1 MSEIRK
7 RTQKREHEN
16 LSPFAAKSDE
26 SLGRARTETSCEI
39 RTEFQRDRDRIIHS
53 KAWRRLKDKT
63 QVFLSQNKDHYRNR
77 LTHTLEVSQI
87 SRTIARALNL
97 NEDLTEAIAYGHD
110 IGHTPF
116 GHAGERALRQV
127 EPSFHHA
134 LQSVRMLEAIER
146 DGQGLNLTHEV
157 LDGIVNHS
165 TGANPKTLEGKI
177 VQISDKIA
185 YLNHDVDDVI
195 THKKLSFGDI
205 PPIVNEVFGDTKT
218 KRIDAMVKS
227 IILNFNGDIVM
238 PNPQK
243 DIFNLLRNFLF
254 ENVYKHEDVMSEEK
268 RYENIV
274 LDLFE
279 HYNRDVSHFNGFY
292 REIAEREGT
301 KRAAMDYI
309 SGMTDSYAR
318 NKHRKFFGKRKE
330 I

>member
-7 RTQKREHEN
+7 RMEQREHDN
-16 LSPFAAKSDE
+16 LSPFAAKSNE
-26 SLGRARTETSCEI
+26 SSGRAIQEKSCDI

-116 GHAGERALRQV
+116 GHAGERALQQI
-127 EPSFHHA
+127 EPNFNHA
-134 LQSVRMLEAIER
+134 QQSVRMLETVER
-146 DGQGLNLTHEV
+146 DGRGLNLTHEV
-157 LDGIVNHS
+157 LDGIANHS
-165 TGANPKTLEGKI
+165 SGGKPKTLEGKI
-177 VQISDKIA
+177 VQISDRIA

-205 PPIVNEVFGDTKT
+205 PKEVNEVFGNSKA
-218 KRIDAMVKS
+218 KRIDAMVKA
-227 IILNFNGDIVM
+227 IILNFTDDIAM
-238 PNPQK
+238 PNPEK
-243 DIFNLLRNFLF
+243 YAFNLLRDFLF
-254 ENVYKHEDVMSEEK
+254 NNVYRHENIVDEEK

-274 LDLFE
+274 LDLYE
-279 HYNRDVSHFNGFY
+279 HYSRDEANLSVFY
-292 REIAEREGT
+292 REIAKQYGT
-301 KRAAMDYI
+301 KRAAIDYI

-318 NKHRKFFGKRKE
+318 NKHRRLFKK
-330 I
+330 